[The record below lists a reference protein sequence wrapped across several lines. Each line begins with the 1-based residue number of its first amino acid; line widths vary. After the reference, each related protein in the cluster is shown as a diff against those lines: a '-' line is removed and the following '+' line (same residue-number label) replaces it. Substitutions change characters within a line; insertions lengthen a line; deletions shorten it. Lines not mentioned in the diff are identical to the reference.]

1 MPFFLLK
8 SDRTMTRAVRRIAAE
23 QLDAAIKALGDGR
36 TPEGATVHTIRKRMK
51 KLRGLLRLVAPTF
64 DDFRKEN
71 KALRDAGRHL
81 SALRDAEVRIAT
93 LSRLMPDVAGIPPSA
108 MEPHAATLQAERAA
122 IAAAPGDL
130 GALGDLLHATRQRAE
145 HWKIEGK
152 GFDALAPGLAE
163 TWASTRRAMVAAAAE
178 RAGRFDPEPFHDW
191 RKQAKAHWYQ
201 ARILLPVWPEMMTP
215 HAAAADAVGEL
226 LGDHNDLDVLVRHL
240 ATTEAGRADAETFG
254 AIADAARH
262 RRGILADQALLLG
275 QRLFAGK
282 PGHLT
287 DRWGTWW
294 SLWRDGR

>member
-23 QLDAAIKALGDGR
+23 QLDAALGALGDGR
-36 TPEGATVHTIRKRMK
+36 TPEAASVHAIRKRMK
-51 KLRGLLRLVAPTF
+51 KLRGLLRLVAPAF
-64 DDFRKEN
+64 DDFRTEN
-71 KALRDAGRHL
+71 RALRDTGRHL
-81 SALRDAEVRIAT
+81 SGLRDAEVRIAT
-93 LSRLMPDVAGIPPSA
+93 FNRLAPDVAGIPSA
-108 MEPHAATLQAERAA
+108 ALAPYAAALEAERAA

-130 GALGDLLHATRQRAE
+130 AALRDILDATRQRAE
-145 HWKIEGK
+145 HWRIEGK
-152 GFDALAPGLAE
+152 GFDALAPGLSD
-163 TWASTRRAMVAAAAE
+163 TWAATRKAMAAAAAE
-178 RAGRFDPEPFHDW
+178 RAGRFDPEPFHEW

-226 LGDHNDLDVLVRHL
+226 LGDHNDIDVLVCHL

-262 RRGILADQALLLG
+262 RRAMLADRALSLG

-282 PGHLT
+282 SAHLT
-287 DRWGTWW
+287 DRWGAWW
-294 SLWRDGR
+294 SLWKRDG